1 MIKERLVRRIAVAA
15 GREPADLVI
24 KNGKIID
31 VFNGEILYGDIAI
44 ADGYIAGIG
53 EYEGHKIADACPY

>member
-1 MIKERLVRRIAVAA
+1 MSGTDLYLKVRGLLMDNNMLTRRIAVAA

-31 VFNGEILYGDIAI
+31 VFNG
-44 ADGYIAGIG
+44 
-53 EYEGHKIADACPY
+53 